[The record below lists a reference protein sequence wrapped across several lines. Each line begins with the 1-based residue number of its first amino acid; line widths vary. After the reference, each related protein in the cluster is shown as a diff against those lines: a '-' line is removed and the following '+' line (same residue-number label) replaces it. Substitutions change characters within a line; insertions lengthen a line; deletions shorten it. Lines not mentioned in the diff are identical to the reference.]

1 MSTTIEQS
9 APLLN
14 SAARLQPRQS
24 VKLVAQWQSGLQTF
38 GGYEQRKLRLV
49 LARLPLDARPT
60 CPTPNKSD
68 KERTYMLWT
77 VLAVLAF
84 TLAACKKAAS
94 PPLVVR
100 PVRSI
105 EIEKRQL
112 GDPVV
117 VSGNLRA
124 RDEVNLAF
132 RISGRLIERKLGVGD
147 MVQAGQTVALL
158 DSEVERNS
166 RNSAMADVAAARASL
181 DQSEANERR
190 QRALLTNKVIAPN
203 EYEVALRQLKT
214 TQAQLDAV
222 QAKLKSA
229 EEQLSYTEL
238 KSDAAGVIT
247 QTGPVVGE
255 VVPAGQMVLKV
266 AQKGGRDAEFNVP
279 SQAIRDGLLLGQ
291 EGEVWLAD
299 HPEIKVDGKLREISP
314 QADPVTRN
322 YQIKVELANPPA
334 EMLLG
339 ATVLGRLKLKGES
352 LIEIPS
358 SALTM
363 IDDKPAVWVVD
374 AKDQHTR
381 RRKIVIARHA
391 PDSVIVTGGLESG
404 ERVVTAGV
412 QELHEGQAV
421 KLLGGQ

>member
-1 MSTTIEQS
+1 MKI
-9 APLLN
+9 LN
-14 SAARLQPRQS
+14 SICPPLFRLGRLAIP
-24 VKLVAQWQSGLQTF
+24 VA
-38 GGYEQRKLRLV
+38 
-49 LARLPLDARPT
+49 
-60 CPTPNKSD
+60 
-68 KERTYMLWT
+68 
-77 VLAVLAF
+77 LAVL
-84 TLAACKKAAS
+84 TLGACKKKEELA
-94 PPLVVR
+94 PVIR

-105 EIEKRQL
+105 AIEKRQL

-132 RISGRLIERKLGVGD
+132 RISGRVIERKLGVGD
-147 MVQAGQTVALL
+147 MVKAGQTVALL

-166 RNSAMADVAAARASL
+166 RNSVQADVAAARATL
-181 DQSEANERR
+181 DQSEAFERR
-190 QRALLTNKVIAPN
+190 QKKLLTERVISPN
-203 EYEVALRQLKT
+203 EYDSALRQLKT
-214 TQAQLDAV
+214 SQAQLDAA

-247 QTGPVVGE
+247 QKGAEVGE

-266 AQKGGRDAEFNVP
+266 AQEGGRDAVFNVP
-279 SQAIRDGLLLGQ
+279 SEAIRDGLSLGQ

-322 YQIKVELANPPA
+322 YQVKVELANPPA

-363 IDDKPAVWVVD
+363 IEDKPAVWAID
-374 AKDQHTR
+374 AKDQRVHR
-381 RRKIVIARHA
+381 REIVIARHA
-391 PDSVIVTGGLESG
+391 PDSVIVTDGLESG

-421 KLLGGQ
+421 KLLGGK